1 MEKNENKHPSKNIF
15 KTPKITNKKISL
27 KKTKSSGNLLNKS
40 SESFSKLKTPF
51 IENKQKNKNNN
62 ICIPKKNSSKNFNDL
77 NNKPKIEKEKLK
89 IKLDKNKNADKNTLN
104 QKKIIS
110 KSLNIIPL
118 PFKKNITSNKMLN
131 KTLEKNDRYSPRII
145 KKNKSFSN
153 KNSDFHE
160 KEKKEKKN
168 ISKNG
173 EKINK
178 NLLKHKKEPD
188 IIPIAINKIDTIK
201 NINSDR
207 LKTRSKKFE
216 FLYMPH
222 IILDPLDVLNNQI
235 EIILQ
240 KYEEKIKL
248 LNKSN
253 CITNINY
260 IIKSTIEKYTKD
272 LFDLYQEKENELNM
286 IKNNYNK
293 QMYNLNYNNENINE
307 DEINKNKETQ
317 IKDLEEKF
325 KEKKEKLKNDFK
337 NKIEDIKKSYN
348 KKEQIDLNKK
358 FCMEMKN
365 KFLKIFNDKNMINKK
380 GINFSLKDYKNS
392 LKHSL
397 IKSGKLRSSSFEKN
411 KFS

>member
-1 MEKNENKHPSKNIF
+1 MEKKEIKHHSKNII
-15 KTPKITNKKISL
+15 KTPKILNKKISL

-51 IENKQKNKNNN
+51 IESKQKNKNNN
-62 ICIPKKNSSKNFNDL
+62 YIPKKNSTKNFNEV
-77 NNKPKIEKEKLK
+77 NNKEKIEKEKLK
-89 IKLDKNKNADKNTLN
+89 IKLDKNKNADKNILN
-104 QKKIIS
+104 QKKINS
-110 KSLNIIPL
+110 RNLNIIPL
-118 PFKKNITSNKMLN
+118 PFKKKITSDKMLN

-153 KNSDFHE
+153 KNENIHE
-160 KEKKEKKN
+160 KEKNEKKSIN
-168 ISKNG
+168 QKG

-178 NLLKHKKEPD
+178 NLLKHKKEQD
-188 IIPIAINKIDTIK
+188 IIPIAIKNFDSVK
-201 NINSDR
+201 NINSER

-248 LNKSN
+248 LNNSN
-253 CITNINY
+253 SITNINY
-260 IIKSTIEKYTKD
+260 IIKSTSEKYTKD
-272 LFDLYQEKENELNM
+272 LFDLYQEKENELNI

-337 NKIEDIKKSYN
+337 NKIEDIKKPYN

-358 FCMEMKN
+358 FYMEMKN
-365 KFLKIFNDKNMINKK
+365 KFLKIFNDKNMINKR
-380 GINFSLKDYKNS
+380 GINFSLKDYKSSIKLSKIQMKNIRNS
-392 LKHSL
+392 SYQK
-397 IKSGKLRSSSFEKN
+397 K
-411 KFS
+411 